1 MLACKKCVI
10 NMRTVW
16 YKVNDKIEK
25 KETNKMHFVDI
36 QLDLVQHTPE
46 KSTWSQP
53 ILKMDKSA
61 LKKKFILD
69 NAADNSLFFR

>member
-1 MLACKKCVI
+1 MS

-16 YKVNDKIEK
+16 YKVIDKIEK
-25 KETNKMHFVDI
+25 RETNKMNFVDI

-53 ILKMDKSA
+53 LLKMDKSA
-61 LKKKFILD
+61 FFFVFKD
-69 NAADNSLFFR
+69 NGVDDSSLFK